1 MGWEPLIFDVSG
13 AHSDDDQH
21 QNDAA
26 YSKSVDKNVFHL
38 SHLLSQK
45 VSSKQRATLALVTKL
60 RAKVNIYISIYEP
73 CVKFCQ
79 LESQN
84 ITVNNRA
91 WLLDTNWRDHY
102 FLFPAWC
109 FVANLVYLVR
119 DIRKTHYGLA
129 SYYYSWHCRG
139 NY

>member
-60 RAKVNIYISIYEP
+60 RAKVNIYIYQYMNPVSNFASSSPKIS
-73 CVKFCQ
+73 
-79 LESQN
+79 LST
-84 ITVNNRA
+84 I
-91 WLLDTNWRDHY
+91 
-102 FLFPAWC
+102 
-109 FVANLVYLVR
+109 VR
-119 DIRKTHYGLA
+119 GF
-129 SYYYSWHCRG
+129 
-139 NY
+139 

>member
-13 AHSDDDQH
+13 AHRDDDQH

-60 RAKVNIYISIYEP
+60 RAKVNIYI
-73 CVKFCQ
+73 
-79 LESQN
+79 N
-84 ITVNNRA
+84 I
-91 WLLDTNWRDHY
+91 
-102 FLFPAWC
+102 
-109 FVANLVYLVR
+109 
-119 DIRKTHYGLA
+119 
-129 SYYYSWHCRG
+129 
-139 NY
+139 